1 MVERKSNW
9 FSRLGGRRPAEPNGP
24 DYVWRP
30 AAPGGSDSL
39 ETLPRFMATA
49 GDQADLSDAFSAIR
63 AKLRMA
69 YTPAQPVTNRR
80 MYSGRGRV
88 LGSVI
93 RAIEDQRLHTVIY
106 GERGLGKTSTLL
118 VLAQTARDARYL
130 VIYVTCSAGSTFDEA
145 FRAIAAGIPLMF
157 HADYGPT
164 SPQAER
170 RETFATLLG
179 DEPVGIRGAG
189 ELLAKVE
196 GTRVL
201 VIFDEFDRAESENFR
216 RTIAELIKSLSDRAA
231 RVQILIGGVAANLTE
246 LVANVPSIQRN
257 IYALQLP
264 KMTASEIREL
274 VKNGESVSGLSFDD
288 SAIQAI
294 SAKALGFPYLATL
307 LSHRSALVAIDRGR
321 VTITAEDVADATGEV
336 VDEFRGRISRRSQA
350 LIDECVAK
358 GMLPALGALGGA
370 AQTMGGWFTAA
381 DLHPIHG
388 ASGVLADARKV
399 VDRLAEQL
407 ILIEGRKDEFGK
419 SFHFIEESV
428 PPYIWLLAAYETQAH
443 ATDHESL
450 PASATA

>member
-1 MVERKSNW
+1 
-9 FSRLGGRRPAEPNGP
+9 
-24 DYVWRP
+24 
-30 AAPGGSDSL
+30 
-39 ETLPRFMATA
+39 MATA